1 MKQLKGKLSERM
13 RLILA
18 LLKVYGPQPIENLK
32 RIVYPGQ
39 TEYLSKQHQ
48 YLLRTLNHLEEEGL
62 IENRGKL
69 LWQIT
74 KRE

>member
-1 MKQLKGKLSERM
+1 VKQLKGKLSERM

-18 LLKVYGPQPIENLK
+18 LLKVYGPQPIENLMQ
-32 RIVYPGQ
+32 IVYLGQ
-39 TEYLSKQHQ
+39 TEFLSKQHQ
-48 YLLRTLNHLEEEGL
+48 HLLRTLNHLEEKGL

-69 LWQIT
+69 LWQTT